1 MARESWEGRRWGA
14 VSERVAREV
23 ASDQRL
29 SIVRTRLWGIS
40 LQAEEA
46 ARPWGERVGGRG
58 EGRWVKGRR
67 EERRRKGRQE
77 GEEMRGQAMQG
88 LGSGC

>member
-1 MARESWEGRRWGA
+1 M
-14 VSERVAREV
+14 AREV

-29 SIVRTRLWGIS
+29 NIERMRLWGIS
-40 LQAEEA
+40 LPAEEA

-88 LGSGC
+88 LGSGL